1 MNYQLKKILFL
12 LRAIAEESENKS
24 QRLCSNVWQSV
35 QCQLLKPG
43 GSAPLRMNFENRLAY
58 LQYLEERKEVFLEP
72 ILERPDDKMLVR
84 NFGVA

>member
-1 MNYQLKKILFL
+1 MNHQLKKVLFL
-12 LRAIAEESENKS
+12 LRTIAEESENKS
-24 QRLCSNVWQSV
+24 QRLCSNVGQSV

-43 GSAPLRMNFENRLAY
+43 RSATLRINFENKLAY

-84 NFGVA
+84 NFGMA